1 MIVVLGH
8 GRETRAWIEL
18 RTHGSSRPS
27 GGGLLVLDEQAP
39 DGTTTGTG
47 DRTAADGSPIVR
59 VDLDDVAAV
68 RAAVGDRRVD
78 AVMRSPGISPYRPGP
93 AWLIGLAPCTTPT
106 GRWLLDAAP
115 DDLVAVTG
123 TKGKSTVASMTAH
136 LLRAAGRRVVLAGNI
151 GVALS
156 TVDPD
161 APRDDLVVE
170 LSSYQ
175 LADLELARPAVAAGL
190 TTLFVDHVP
199 WHGSVERYHADK
211 LRLLGLATWRVVGP
225 QVARLAAAAGRYDAV
240 AGDATPEVRDA
251 LAQAGLHGA
260 HEGHDAMLAL
270 ALAARRTGTD
280 GRELV
285 GALADFSPLPHR
297 LRPIATVRGR
307 TFVDDSISTVPESTL
322 AALATWRPRGP
333 VTLLLGGD
341 DRGQDL
347 DALVQALDD
356 VEVRVALLPPLGPR
370 IAEALHARSRSGKD
384 ADARIRSVADLDEA
398 VRWADMVTP
407 EGGAVLLSPAAPSF
421 GAFRDFIDRGETFAR
436 LVAALPAETARS
448 GTTAQG
454 PPMRKRE

>member
-8 GRETRAWIEL
+8 GRETRAWLE
-18 RTHGSSRPS
+18 RRPAQPNPAAGSEI
-27 GGGLLVLDEQAP
+27 LVLDELAP
-39 DGTTTGTG
+39 DGSTT
-47 DRTAADGSPIVR
+47 ADGRPILQ
-59 VDLDDVAAV
+59 VDLDDVGAV
-68 RAAVGDRRVD
+68 REAIGDRRID
-78 AVMRSPGISPYRPGP
+78 AVMRSPGVSPYRPGP
-93 AWLIGLAPCTTPT
+93 AWLISSAPCTTPT

-123 TKGKSTVASMTAH
+123 TKGKSTVTAMTAH
-136 LLRAAGRRVVLAGNI
+136 LLRAAGRKVVLAGNI

-161 APRDDLVVE
+161 APRDDLVIE

-175 LADLELARPAVAAGL
+175 LADLQLARPAVAAGV
-190 TTLFVDHVP
+190 TTLFADHVP

-225 QVARLAAAAGRYDAV
+225 QVAGLTAAAGRYDAV
-240 AGDATPEVRDA
+240 AGDATPEVRSA
-251 LAQAGLHGA
+251 LAHAGLHGA
-260 HEGHDAMLAL
+260 HEGHAGMLAL

-280 GRELV
+280 ARELI
-285 GALADFSPLPHR
+285 GSLADFTPLPHR
-297 LRPIATVRGR
+297 LRPVATVRGR

-347 DALVQALDD
+347 TALVRALEDED
-356 VEVRVALLPPLGPR
+356 VRVALLPPLGTR
-370 IAEALHARSRSGKD
+370 IADALRASSNAAKPDRVRTVG
-384 ADARIRSVADLDEA
+384 DLAEA
-398 VRWADMVTP
+398 VRWADEVTP
-407 EGGAVLLSPAAPSF
+407 DGGAVLLSPAAPSF

-436 LVAALPAETARS
+436 LVAALADETD
-448 GTTAQG
+448 Q
-454 PPMRKRE
+454 

>member
-8 GRETRAWIEL
+8 GREARAWL
-18 RTHGSSRPS
+18 ARRPAGAS
-27 GGGLLVLDEQAP
+27 GHTGGDVLVLDEQAEP
-39 DGTTTGTG
+39 ATTTS
-47 DRTAADGSPIVR
+47 DGVPVLS
-59 VDLDDVAAV
+59 VDLDDVGAV

-78 AVMRSPGISPYRPGP
+78 AVLRSPGVSPYRPGP
-93 AWLIGLAPCTTPT
+93 AWLASIAPCTTPT

-115 DDLVAVTG
+115 EDLVAVTG
-123 TKGKSTVASMTAH
+123 TKGKSTVAAMTAH
-136 LLRAAGRRVVLAGNI
+136 LLRAAGREVILAGNI

-156 TVDPD
+156 SVDP
-161 APRDDLVVE
+161 ATPRDDLVLE

-175 LADLELARPAVAAGL
+175 LADLELTRPAVAAGL

-225 QVARLAAAAGRYDAV
+225 QVAAIAAAAGRYDAV
-240 AGDATPEVRDA
+240 AGEATPQVRDA
-251 LAQAGLHGA
+251 LARAGLHGT

-280 GRELV
+280 GSELV
-285 GALADFSPLPHR
+285 EALATFTPLPHR
-297 LRPIATVRGR
+297 LRPVATVRGR

-322 AALATWRPRGP
+322 AALATWRPHGP

-347 DALVQALDD
+347 TALCIALEDP
-356 VEVRVALLPPLGPR
+356 EVRVALLPPLGTR
-370 IAEALHARSRSGKD
+370 IAEALRSRSRTGSGD
-384 ADARIRSVADLDEA
+384 RFRTVSGLDEA
-398 VRWADMVTP
+398 VRWADAVTP

-421 GAFRDFIDRGETFAR
+421 GAFRDFIDRGESFAR
-436 LVAALPAETARS
+436 LVATLP
-448 GTTAQG
+448 Q
-454 PPMRKRE
+454 